1 MCLVVY
7 TNNISKHNEREI
19 MNTITYRY
27 EAVTIKCEGPRHYTV
42 KNTAGRTISFKRL
55 RDAKLFITCNW
66 SKDLIEA
73 QFAA

>member
-1 MCLVVY
+1 
-7 TNNISKHNEREI
+7 

-27 EAVTIKCEGPRHYTV
+27 QAVTIVCEGPRHYTV
-42 KNTAGRTISFKRL
+42 KNTAGRKISFTRL
-55 RDAKLFITCNW
+55 RDAKVFVNGQW

>member
-1 MCLVVY
+1 MSN
-7 TNNISKHNEREI
+7 TNERET

-27 EAVTIKCEGPRHYTV
+27 EAVNIKCEGPRHYTV
-42 KNTAGRTISFKRL
+42 KNTAGRTISFTRL
-55 RDAKLFITCNW
+55 RDAKVFVTCNW